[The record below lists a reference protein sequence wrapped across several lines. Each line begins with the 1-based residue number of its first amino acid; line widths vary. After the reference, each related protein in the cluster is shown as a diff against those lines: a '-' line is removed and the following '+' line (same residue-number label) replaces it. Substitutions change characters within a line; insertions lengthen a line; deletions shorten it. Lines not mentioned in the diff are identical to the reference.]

1 MLWSLCGSSPKAT
14 DVNISSAIV
23 YAKPGQDAAVR
34 AHLSSLAGVEVH
46 AASEDGKIIITLEC
60 DNDRGAMDQY
70 EAIGRAED
78 VLNVAMVYQQTES
91 HPDQEI

>member
-1 MLWSLCGSSPKAT
+1 M
-14 DVNISSAIV
+14 
-23 YAKPGQDAAVR
+23 R

-46 AASEDGKIIITLEC
+46 AASEDGKIIITMEC
-60 DNDRGAMDQY
+60 DSDRGAMDQY

>member
-1 MLWSLCGSSPKAT
+1 M
-14 DVNISSAIV
+14 NISSAIV

-34 AHLSSLAGVEVH
+34 AHLSSLGGVEVH
-46 AASEDGKIIITLEC
+46 AASEDGKIIITLESE
-60 DNDRGAMDQY
+60 NDRAAMDLY
-70 EAIGRAED
+70 ETIGRAED